1 MITGCKAM
9 LSNTINT
16 VPTQLP
22 DLKLRLVP
30 GIITLGRASDNKI
43 KINEDLVSK
52 YHARIFTYFQ
62 ASYIEDLESTNG
74 TFVNGK
80 RIGTHILHP
89 GDEILLGKYRI
100 KIEAI

>member
-1 MITGCKAM
+1 M
-9 LSNTINT
+9 LSNTINKFA
-16 VPTQLP
+16 TQQA
-22 DLKLRLVP
+22 DLTLRLVP
-30 GIITLGRASDNKI
+30 GIITLGRAKDNKI
-43 KINEDLVSK
+43 KISEERVSK

-89 GDEILLGKYRI
+89 GDEVMLGKYRI
-100 KIEAI
+100 QIETH